1 MFDFG
6 VGYTEMFLIAVVAIV
21 VIGPKDLPRVLRAFG
36 KTMAKVRGMARE
48 FQGHLDSAI
57 REAGLDEVKKDLQS
71 MKDIG
76 SMEPP
81 RKSVAMPVV
90 ESTAAPVVES
100 PIAPAKKSD
109 NDFSKYFGD
118 AADVKPAPDA
128 A

>member
-76 SMEPP
+76 AMEPA
-81 RKSVAMPVV
+81 RKSVAAPIPQ
-90 ESTAAPVVES
+90 STAAP
-100 PIAPAKKSD
+100 AKIPD
-109 NDFSKYFGD
+109 NDFAKYFGD
-118 AADVKPAPDA
+118 AADVKPASDA